1 MCSSDLGNEKEKI
14 GKKRVT
20 KFVMEFTI
28 GDRVRKID
36 TYEWTRNNRQREGNI

>member
-1 MCSSDLGNEKEKI
+1 MGNEKEKI

-28 GDRVRKID
+28 GERKID
-36 TYEWTRNNRQREGNI
+36 RYEWTRNYRGEELNGD

>member
-1 MCSSDLGNEKEKI
+1 MGNEKEKI
-14 GKKRVT
+14 GKKWLT

-36 TYEWTRNNRQREGNI
+36 RYEWTRNDRQREGNI